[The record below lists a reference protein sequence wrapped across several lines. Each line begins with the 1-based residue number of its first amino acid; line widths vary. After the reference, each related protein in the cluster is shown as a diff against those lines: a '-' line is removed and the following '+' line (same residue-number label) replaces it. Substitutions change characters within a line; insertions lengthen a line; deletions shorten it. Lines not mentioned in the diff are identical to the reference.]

1 MDVTVIADIQ
11 KHHDPD
17 VVFLMETH
25 LDEGP
30 TDCLKR
36 RLMKDHKEVVK
47 SDGRKVVCFFYGKK
61 R

>member
-1 MDVTVIADIQ
+1 MSVMVLAEIQ

-30 TDCLKR
+30 TN
-36 RLMKDHKEVVK
+36 
-47 SDGRKVVCFFYGKK
+47 
-61 R
+61 